1 MTDSKSTSKLG
12 GGEKNLIV
20 ALRIRPMAEDEII
33 QGANPA
39 AYKVE
44 NNMVVLLDPADDPDD
59 VLRVN
64 RSREKQFVFDC
75 IFDGSCSQEHV
86 YEETTKFLIPN
97 VTNGYNATVF
107 AYGPTGAGKTYTMLG
122 KDGEPGIMVQA
133 LNDLFLEMRQN
144 TDKTFKVTMSYLEIY
159 NEMIRDLLNPDSGFL
174 ELREDAKGSVQ
185 VAGISEVT
193 ARSTEEVMN
202 MLVKGNLERT
212 QEPTAANAT
221 SSRSHAILQV
231 TVKQRN
237 RVRNVMQ
244 EVRTGRLFL
253 VDLAGSERAA
263 NTHNRGK
270 RMVEGAHINRS
281 LLALGNCINALSD
294 KNGPKYINYRDSK
307 LTRLLKDALGGNCR
321 TVMIA
326 HISPAST
333 QFEES
338 RNTLVYADRAKHIKT
353 KVRRNVTDVAYHIA
367 QYSNII
373 SELRDEIMRLRSKLT
388 EQTQYKHSVANIQ
401 AVQSEVVESQRKTD
415 KSELTHFKEQL
426 LTSFKDQMEL
436 RRTLMELNNASM
448 EISLET
454 NRNQLVIS
462 EYQVEKGRQLRNRE
476 NTGLTDNKFTAEDKE
491 NEAPDS
497 DGEPVEVQVARDEL
511 KVLHEEKHKT
521 ERVKTTIQ
529 RELETARAKTNKLQE
544 LIPIRISNADQQ
556 EILKLLC
563 RVHQLEI
570 ESLEGQSARL
580 LGDFQIRHKD
590 MVITKLH
597 HYRNLSDDIIKR
609 QKQIIEEHKLYCPPE
624 LQQLYELY
632 STEQNHRLL
641 KGDDISSF
649 SSIDKVASVSNLNVP
664 STPKIRDEDEDSN
677 KVFTQSAKTKQILKA
692 NRVSDIGYLQNDI
705 DIQDHIP
712 TPTAPSRISYEDRTV
727 INANTR
733 SIAALAAKKRN
744 QASIASG
751 ATDKFGVRPLY
762 RPQVQVDDDDFDDFG
777 TKLTPSRLAQ
787 HNRNMGDG
795 VYNFS
800 GGEELGERI
809 SVITDP
815 NLPPLRTIGSVGS
828 RQIQEQ
834 EEARR
839 RAVRYTGNNN
849 GSYLEK
855 SRHQSRKL
863 SEQRNRNLQRRN
875 NNNNHN
881 NHNNNINYYNGS
893 NRLFLD
899 DTSTVRSSTPN
910 TVTSDLNRRTSQNT
924 NTVTSDP
931 NRRTSHNTNILKK
944 NKKKLPTSS
953 QSESSNGGTNQPERR
968 IPQVLPTIPQYRKG
982 DITVTG
988 TATNAARY

>member
-1 MTDSKSTSKLG
+1 MTDLKSQSKVG
-12 GGEKNLIV
+12 GGEKNLVV

-64 RSREKQFVFDC
+64 RSREKQYVFDC
-75 IFDGSCSQEHV
+75 IFDGSCSQKDV

-97 VTNGYNATVF
+97 VTSGYNATVF

-144 TDKTFKVTMSYLEIY
+144 TDKAFKVTMSYLEIY

-174 ELREDAKGSVQ
+174 ELREDAKGNVQ

-193 ARSTEEVMN
+193 ARSTEEVMA

-231 TVKQRN
+231 TVRQRN
-237 RVRNVMQ
+237 KVRNIMQ

-373 SELRDEIMRLRSKLT
+373 SELRDEIMRLRTKLT
-388 EQTQYKHSVANIQ
+388 EQTQQKHSVANIQ
-401 AVQSEVVESQRKTD
+401 AVQSEVVESQRKSD

-436 RRTLMELNNASM
+436 RRTRMELNNASM

-462 EYQVEKGRQLRNRE
+462 EYQVERARQLRNRE
-476 NTGLTDNKFTAEDKE
+476 MTNLTDNKFLEEDKE
-491 NEAPDS
+491 NELP
-497 DGEPVEVQVARDEL
+497 GEPGVEPVEVQVARDEL

-521 ERVKTTIQ
+521 ERVKATIQ
-529 RELETARAKTNKLQE
+529 KELEAARLKTQKLE
-544 LIPIRISNADQQ
+544 EMIPVRISSADQQ

-570 ESLEGQSARL
+570 ESLEGQSAGL
-580 LGDFQIRHKD
+580 LRDFQIRHKD

-609 QKQIIEEHKLYCPPE
+609 QKRIIEEHKLLCPPE
-624 LQQLYELY
+624 LAQLYELY
-632 STEQNHRLL
+632 TEEQNHRLL

-649 SSIDKVASVSNLNVP
+649 SSIDKVASLSNLNLP
-664 STPKIRDEDEDSN
+664 STPKIGDDVDDDNS
-677 KVFTQSAKTKQILKA
+677 KVFTQSAKIKSYQQAEKPLYQTDLEL
-692 NRVSDIGYLQNDI
+692 VE
-705 DIQDHIP
+705 HIP
-712 TPTAPSRISYEDRTV
+712 TPIAPSRNSYEDRNV

-744 QASIASG
+744 LASIASG

-762 RPQVQVDDDDFDDFG
+762 RPQPPIDDDDFDDFG
-777 TKLTPSRLAQ
+777 TKLTPSRLAL
-787 HNRNMGDG
+787 HNRSMGEG
-795 VYNFS
+795 VYS
-800 GGEELGERI
+800 IGVGDEALERI
-809 SVITDP
+809 SSITDP
-815 NLPPLRTIGSVGS
+815 NVQTVRVIGHIGSK
-828 RQIQEQ
+828 RIQEQ

-849 GSYLEK
+849 NNHSYLEK
-855 SRHQSRKL
+855 SRSQARKL
-863 SEQRNRNLQRRN
+863 SEQKNRTRQRRKISTN
-875 NNNNHN
+875 S
-881 NHNNNINYYNGS
+881 NIRHGAGKP
-893 NRLFLD
+893 FGD
-899 DTSTVRSSTPN
+899 DTSTLRSNTPN
-910 TVTSDLNRRTSQNT
+910 TVMSDIYRHNN
-924 NTVTSDP
+924 
-931 NRRTSHNTNILKK
+931 SHPQK
-944 NKKKLPTSS
+944 NKRFYS
-953 QSESSNGGTNQPERR
+953 QSSA
-968 IPQVLPTIPQYRKG
+968 VLPVNNQSDISNVSTPPQQERKITKALPSIPQYRKG
-982 DITVTG
+982 DIAVTG
-988 TATNAARY
+988 TSTNAARY